1 MPYRK
6 VVFAKEEIYHVFNQ
20 GIAQQQVFFGKRDY
34 SRFLLLLD
42 FYRFSPKISFS
53 HWYRLEAG
61 KKEKFLSEL
70 KKNEPPLVE
79 ILAFCLMPNH
89 FHLLLKQLRSG
100 GIPKM
105 VGNLQNSYARYFN
118 TKTKRVGP
126 LFQPMFKAV
135 RIENDEQ
142 LTHVSRYIHLNPSSS
157 FLVKIKNLE
166 KYPWSSL
173 QEYLGK
179 RGLDFVKTELISSFF
194 KDINDYK
201 KFVFNQA
208 EYQRELQ
215 KIKRVILE

>member
-6 VVFAKEEIYHVFNQ
+6 VVFAEEEIYHVFNQ
-20 GIAQQQVFFGKRDY
+20 GIAQLKIFSGKRDY

-42 FYRFSPKISFS
+42 FYRFPPKISFS

-70 KKNEPPLVE
+70 KKNESPLVE
-79 ILAFCLMPNH
+79 VLAFCLMPNH
-89 FHLLLKQLRSG
+89 FHFLLKQLRPK

-135 RIENDEQ
+135 RIQTDEH
-142 LTHVSRYIHLNPSSS
+142 LIHVSRYIHLNPSSS
-157 FLVKIKNLE
+157 FLVKIKDLE

-173 QEYLGK
+173 PEYLSK
-179 RGLDFVKTELISSFF
+179 RGLDFVKTELIRRFF
-194 KDINDYK
+194 KNIEDYK
-201 KFVFNQA
+201 KFVFDQA

-215 KIKRVILE
+215 KIKQLILE